1 MSRLHPPDD
10 GAVVRMYRQ
19 GHGDC
24 FLLAFPREG
33 GGEPVYVLI
42 DCGYKPGSPAF
53 VHGKTSADI
62 VKHIAGATAKTID
75 LMIVTHEHQDHVN
88 AIWKKS
94 KPYFQPLDIHEAW
107 LAWTED
113 PADELAETLRRRHG
127 DQLLGLV
134 EARRQLAL
142 AVGENDGT
150 VKRLDGLLG
159 FELGGESEAPNLGAA
174 NPAASIN
181 KQALKLV
188 KDKAAAHRGVRYLS
202 PGGAPLEVPGTGGVR
217 AYVLGPPRSE
227 DLLED
232 EDPVG
237 TEGFPGDPSHAHGL
251 SFRAA
256 VASGG
261 GGGDAPFPGRYRIP
275 LEEGLARDFFRTH
288 YGTGDRSGPLIDKS
302 EVAPDAPWRRIDDE
316 WLYSAESLALKLNRG
331 INNTSLV
338 VAFELPRSRKVLLF
352 VGDAQRG
359 NWISWKDHT
368 WNTGGETVDAR
379 DLLARTVLYKVGH
392 HGSHNATLAG
402 SEASTYPNLAWMGR
416 KVPEDE
422 FCAMVTA
429 VREWATTKNSPPWNH
444 PLPSISTALGAKAAG
459 RVLQTDTDH
468 PVKPDSVS
476 DAAWQRFTDRLTVS
490 DFCFDLVFADR

>member
-1 MSRLHPPDD
+1 MARLQPPDD

-42 DCGYKPGSPAF
+42 DCGYKPGSQKF
-53 VHGKTSADI
+53 VHRKTSAQI
-62 VKHIAGATAKTID
+62 AKHIGQATGNKID

-88 AIWKKS
+88 AIWKKN
-94 KPYFQPLDIHEAW
+94 KPYFQPLDLEEAW

-113 PADELAETLRRRHG
+113 PTDELAETLRQRHG

-142 AVGENDGT
+142 AVGAKHGT
-150 VKRLDGLLG
+150 VRQLDGLLG
-159 FELGGESEAPNLGAA
+159 FELGGESEIPDLAVSD
-174 NPAASIN
+174 PAKSVN

-188 KDKAAAHRGVRYLS
+188 KDKASARRGVRYLS
-202 PGGAPLEVPGTGGVR
+202 PGGEPLAVPGTAGVR
-217 AYVLGPPRSE
+217 AFVLGPPRSE

-237 TEGFPGDPSHAHGL
+237 AEAFPGDTSHAHGL

-256 VASGG
+256 VAAG
-261 GGGDAPFPGRYRIP
+261 GGGDAPFARRFRIP
-275 LEEGLARDFFRTH
+275 LAEGLEEEFFRAW
-288 YGTGDRSGPLIDKS
+288 YGTDDDPQNVVDRS
-302 EVAPDAPWRRIDDE
+302 EVAPGAAWRRIDAE
-316 WLYSAESLALKLNRG
+316 WLHSAESLALKLNRG

-338 VAFELPRSRKVLLF
+338 LAFELPRSRKVLLF

-359 NWISWKDHT
+359 NWISWTDHT
-368 WNTGGETVDAR
+368 WTDGAATVTAR
-379 DLLARTVLYKVGH
+379 DLLERTVLYKVGH

-402 SEASTYPNLAWMGR
+402 QEGSEHPNLAWMGR
-416 KVPEDE
+416 KVPDDE
-422 FCAMVTA
+422 FCAMITA
-429 VREWATTKNSPPWNH
+429 VREWAMNQNTPPWNH
-444 PLPSISTALGAKAAG
+444 PLPSISAALHAKAAG
-459 RVLQTDTDH
+459 RVLQTDTDR
-468 PVKPDSVS
+468 PAQPQGVS
-476 DAAWQRFTDRLTVS
+476 NTAWKKFTDRLTID
-490 DFCFDLVFADR
+490 DFCFDLVFFDR